1 MSTERIII
9 PETKNQ
15 LPDIP
20 KSKEIYSG
28 DINDAVITV
37 QQVTGFEITPEWWAT
52 RVGNDGTTEE
62 ILKRFDSAFEMFV
75 RKQVTGESADE
86 QEVDGT
92 EIEQIALREAD
103 DEYDKFNKQF
113 KDDPD
118 YNKLSGD
125 FLVAL
130 HTHLMNKY
138 FNGETVENLEE
149 ESDFGI
155 AIELSDEYDDTE
167 RKQLTD
173 ATKQALEA
181 VDIFLDGETKNV
193 FSGLTIKIGEGVASG
208 GGEAI
213 ADKNMITL
221 NGRPM
226 LMSVSEMRE
235 KAGYMAEELTGSTID
250 ENEPG
255 GALKYTLVHEMGHII
270 DELTES
276 GDKMHRVPSSESPTV
291 YGREPDQYNT
301 EKDHEAF
308 AEGFAHMVYGMP
320 VSEALEKSIQE
331 TIQLK
336 LAEIQKTANS

>member
-1 MSTERIII
+1 MSTERIIT

-37 QQVTGFEITPEWWAT
+37 QQVTGFEITPEWWAAH
-52 RVGNDGTTEE
+52 VGNNGSTEK
-62 ILKRFDSAFEMFV
+62 ILERFDSAFEKFV
-75 RKQVTGESADE
+75 REQVTSESVDE
-86 QEVDGT
+86 QEVDHT
-92 EIEQIALREAD
+92 EIEQTALREAGN
-103 DEYDKFNKQF
+103 EYDKFNEQF

-118 YNKLSGD
+118 YDKLSGE
-125 FLVAL
+125 FLIAL

-138 FNGETVENLEE
+138 FSGETTESYEE
-149 ESDFGI
+149 EPNFGI

-167 RKQLTD
+167 SRHLAD

-181 VDIFLDGETKNV
+181 VDTFLDGETKNI

-213 ADKNMITL
+213 ADKNTVAL

-226 LMSVSEMRE
+226 LMSISEMRE
-235 KAGYMAEELTGSTID
+235 KAGYEEEELTGGIID
-250 ENEPG
+250 ENEPA
-255 GALKYTLVHEMGHII
+255 GALQYTLVHEMGHII

-276 GDKMHRVPSSESPTV
+276 GDKMHRVSSAESPTV

-308 AEGFAHMVYGMP
+308 AEGFAHLVYGMP
-320 VSEALEKSIQE
+320 VSETLAKAIQE

-336 LAEIQKTANS
+336 LAEIR